1 MLFPHAELSTRKQ
14 YTGEDILQILS
25 SLCTMLHYMY
35 ELTNRKKQPQGFHQV
50 NSTKTG
56 QFDSVRWAD

>member
-35 ELTNRKKQPQGFHQV
+35 ELTNRKK
-50 NSTKTG
+50 TTTG
-56 QFDSVRWAD
+56 LPSGK